1 MEDLSE
7 KLRQFFKDEGLTQ
20 EKIADILGVTQ
31 PYVNSLLS
39 GKRAFG
45 KNQAQ
50 RFEELFGISASWLLT
65 GKGEMVLKRVVQN
78 NQNGNN
84 VLGETV
90 TLNEENSTEKFI
102 ALLQKKDEQIDR
114 LLTLLELKLK
124 E

>member
-20 EKIADILGVTQ
+20 DRIADILGVTQ

-65 GKGEMVLKRVVQN
+65 GKGEMILKRVVQN
-78 NQNGNN
+78 NHNGNN

-114 LLTLLELKLK
+114 LLSLLELKLK